1 MVCEEPKVK
10 KVKFEE
16 VEQEIKKEVAQE
28 VKLEPE
34 GKEVGQPTE
43 APEEVSAS
51 SNEKAAEVPTIEA
64 EKGKVTVEG
73 EKGKVEEEKDTRE
86 EEIAALKEEVES
98 LRSQLIRLHA
108 DFDNYRKRVRREQ
121 QEMKET
127 ATASLIK
134 ELLPVLDNLELALAA
149 AKTGGEKE
157 AFVSGVEMVW
167 RQLLEVLS
175 REGLT
180 PIEATGRPFDPY
192 HHEAVATEEASEASQ
207 YNTVTAELRKG
218 YLLRGKLLRPA
229 LVKVA
234 VPPAPPPEATSA
246 PEDKREKE
254 TDQVKSEKVNLE
266 ETKAQEERGDQSCNL
281 ETQEN

>member
-1 MVCEEPKVK
+1 M
-10 KVKFEE
+10 
-16 VEQEIKKEVAQE
+16 
-28 VKLEPE
+28 KLEPE
-34 GKEVGQPTE
+34 GKEVDQPTE
-43 APEEVSAS
+43 APEEVPVS
-51 SNEKAAEVPTIEA
+51 SKEEA
-64 EKGKVTVEG
+64 EGVPAGEVEEAPPEVKVEG
-73 EKGKVEEEKDTRE
+73 EEVEGKEAEAERDVRE
-86 EEIAALKEEVES
+86 QEIAALKEEVES

-127 ATASLIK
+127 ATAGLIK

-180 PIEATGRPFDPY
+180 PIEAVGRPFDPFQ
-192 HHEAVATEEASEASQ
+192 HEAVATEEASEAGQ

-218 YLLRGKLLRPA
+218 YLLKGKLLRPA

-234 VPPAPPPEATSA
+234 VPPAPPPEAST
-246 PEDKREKE
+246 EDKKE
-254 TDQVKSEKVNLE
+254 ES
-266 ETKAQEERGDQSCNL
+266 
-281 ETQEN
+281 